1 MKCGEELASLQ
12 TPVTVWNSAHARI
25 NMQHYARIGVSYV
38 TACKVG
44 DISLSLRFTPSCSVG
59 AGAAAVIGGRAR
71 GSLTHNNKTS
81 RASWSFE
88 PDPQCTAGGCDCTAG
103 GGHDSAGHRQTSIP
117 SHHSCIP
124 AREHLQWFLLQ
135 KHSSWVTGQTV

>member
-1 MKCGEELASLQ
+1 MKCGGELASLQ
-12 TPVTVWNSAHARI
+12 TPVTVWKSAHARI
-25 NMQHYARIGVSYV
+25 KMQHYAGIGVSYV

-71 GSLTHNNKTS
+71 GAKPRSLTHNNKTS

-103 GGHDSAGHRQTSIP
+103 GGHDSTGHRQSSIL
-117 SHHSCIP
+117 SYHSCIP
-124 AREHLQWFLLQ
+124 SLRTTSNGFCYRNIPP
-135 KHSSWVTGQTV
+135 G

>member
-1 MKCGEELASLQ
+1 M
-12 TPVTVWNSAHARI
+12 
-25 NMQHYARIGVSYV
+25 

-44 DISLSLRFTPSCSVG
+44 DISLSLRFTPSCGVG

-71 GSLTHNNKTS
+71 GAKPCSLTHNNKTS

-103 GGHDSAGHRQTSIP
+103 GGHDSTGHRQTSIP
-117 SHHSCIP
+117 SYHSCIP
-124 AREHLQWFLLQ
+124 SPRAPQMVSAAETFLL
-135 KHSSWVTGQTV
+135 GN